1 MVERLIL
8 SSRSVERMRQRIE
21 AFGNGGELLRFWR
34 PQPHPVIATF
44 EIGETTSR
52 GGGRI
57 GGKRLGSGQVDARK
71 QRHACKQGCDDLIH
85 EVSPSCDVPWAAA
98 GIGIATPDGAF
109 QDAGEVAQASLR
121 TTELSS
127 VPEDRFCDIAASDC
141 VLRRFASRPGLLNQC
156 GLTTRWLLPVVHAAG
171 VSTEPRGAGWMV
183 DLHVRAA
190 QPRSYPL
197 RRYYRGPCNPRGWR

>member
-1 MVERLIL
+1 VRCSMV
-8 SSRSVERMRQRIE
+8 
-21 AFGNGGELLRFWR
+21 
-34 PQPHPVIATF
+34 
-44 EIGETTSR
+44 
-52 GGGRI
+52 
-57 GGKRLGSGQVDARK
+57 
-71 QRHACKQGCDDLIH
+71 
-85 EVSPSCDVPWAAA
+85 AA

-171 VSTEPRGAGWMV
+171 VSTEPRGAGWMI
-183 DLHVRAA
+183 VRCMVVNGCEIFAA
-190 QPRSYPL
+190 VHRVTLP
-197 RRYYRGPCNPRGWR
+197 G